1 MQQKGGKKYN
11 VISCDN
17 PLGEL
22 AKRNYKGKKRINYLL
37 LLYEELKKKVKF
49 NPQMKVYRSH
59 LRKAEISLMEDKTT
73 IADME
78 IRKS

>member
-37 LLYEELKKKVKF
+37 LLYEELKKKGQIQPLDESVPLSPQKGRNFF
-49 NPQMKVYRSH
+49 NGR
-59 LRKAEISLMEDKTT
+59 
-73 IADME
+73 
-78 IRKS
+78 

>member
-49 NPQMKVYRSH
+49 NP
-59 LRKAEISLMEDKTT
+59 
-73 IADME
+73 
-78 IRKS
+78 